1 MKWGTNDLT
10 HGHTTLDLSMP
21 YETSSR
27 NGTIYTKEA
36 VRNALANMEPGLPVL
51 TGTESVGDCVRGI
64 TTSGAYDIRYD
75 EINKRIAYK
84 VDVRLFVAQV
94 ERLEDGNIAS
104 IYL

>member
-21 YETSSR
+21 YETASR

-36 VRNALANMEPGLPVL
+36 VRNALENMEPGLPVV
-51 TGTESVGDCVRGI
+51 TGTESLGNYVRGI
-64 TTSGAYDIRYD
+64 TTSGAYDIRCD

-84 VDVRLFVAQV
+84 VDVLLFVAQV
-94 ERLEDGNIAS
+94 ERLEDGNITS